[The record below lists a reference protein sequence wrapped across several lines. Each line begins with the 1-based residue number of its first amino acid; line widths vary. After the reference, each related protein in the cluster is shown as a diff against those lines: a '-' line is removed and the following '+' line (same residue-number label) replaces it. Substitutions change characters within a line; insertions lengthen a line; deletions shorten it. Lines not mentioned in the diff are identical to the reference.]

1 MLSAD
6 TRFFMIDLEL
16 TGFDEKDNASPF
28 HQGEQILQTKAG
40 VREQTEAIGKRII
53 RPYMPDQHREFYT
66 QLPFLIVGSVDDEGR
81 PWASILPANK
91 GAISSPS
98 SQSLHIR
105 SKVIPGDPLKCAYH
119 RKNAAIGLLGIEL
132 HTRRRNR
139 VNGFINPLN
148 DGGIEFKGGQ
158 SFGNCPQYIQHR
170 HFKYIRDADAQGG
183 DYEKTTF
190 AILDQYTRNFIEN
203 ADSFY
208 VASAVKATSQISREG
223 VDVSHRGG
231 RPGFIKIV
239 GNNLTIP
246 DYPGN
251 NLFNTLGNF
260 LLNPKAGLLFTDF
273 STGEIMVLTGTVE
286 LDWEKSEALNHF
298 QGAQR
303 SWTFKLEQ
311 GIRIKDALPFRAALG
326 EYSPNTL
333 MTGTWAEAAV
343 LDDQAKGL
351 DAWRPVKIGKTVDE
365 TDNIRSFYLQSN
377 DNAPLLPFKAGQHL
391 LVKVT
396 LDDCS
401 KPLVRA
407 YTLSSAP
414 HGQYYRISVKK
425 EQRDGVS
432 QHLHSELTV
441 GDTLYIK
448 APNGEFFIDAQAS
461 RSAVLIGAGVG
472 ITPMIAMASHCY
484 NESIRY
490 RKQRPLTIIQAS
502 STTQERAFSDEF
514 KHLAKTSEGGISYF
528 SFVSKA
534 LTGEKVGV
542 DFSAVERLGVNVYR
556 QLLALDDVY
565 YRSDFYLCGPASF
578 MQSQYDALIELGIP
592 DKRIFAEAFGP
603 ASLQRLIS
611 EETIVNPQTKLEAKQ
626 SLVQFSESN
635 VEQQWKRGDDTL
647 LETAEAQGL
656 EPEFS
661 CRNGRC
667 GACAV
672 PLISGEVT
680 YRVKPVASIE
690 SNQVLICCAVPAEGS
705 NELVLKL

>member
-1 MLSAD
+1 MK
-6 TRFFMIDLEL
+6 DLEM
-16 TGFDEKDNASPF
+16 TGSDEKDNASPF

-81 PWASILPANK
+81 PWASILPSNK
-91 GAISSPS
+91 GAVSSPNS
-98 SQSLHIR
+98 RKLQIR
-105 SKVIPGDPLKCAYH
+105 SKVITGDPLKCAYH
-119 RKNAAIGLLGIEL
+119 RENAAIGLLGIEL

-148 DGGIEFKGGQ
+148 DGGIEFKVGQ

-170 HFKYIRDADAQGG
+170 HFKYIRDADVHGAN
-183 DYEKTTF
+183 YEKNTF
-190 AILDQYTRNFIEN
+190 KILDQDARNFIGN

-208 VASAVKATSQISREG
+208 VASAVKATSQVNKEG

-239 GNNLTIP
+239 GNRLTIP

-273 STGEIMVLTGTVE
+273 ATGEIMMLTGTVE

-311 GIRIKDALPFRAALG
+311 GICIKDALPFRAALG

-333 MTGTWAEAAV
+333 MTGTWAEATA
-343 LDDQAKGL
+343 LDDQAKTENM
-351 DAWRPVKIGKTVDE
+351 WRPFKISKTVDE
-365 TDNIRSFYLQSN
+365 TDNVRSFYLQSQ

-391 LVKVT
+391 LVKVA
-396 LDDCS
+396 LDDSS

-407 YTLSSAP
+407 YSLSSAP
-414 HGQYYRISVKK
+414 LSQYYRISVKK
-425 EQRDGVS
+425 ELRDGVS
-432 QHLHSELTV
+432 QYLHSELMA

-448 APNGEFFIDAQAS
+448 VPRGEFCIDPQAS
-461 RSAVLIGAGVG
+461 RRGVLIGAGVG
-472 ITPMIAMASHCY
+472 ITPMIAMASYCY

-490 RKQRPLTIIQAS
+490 RNQRPLTIIQAS
-502 STTQERAFSDEF
+502 STTQERAFSGEF
-514 KHLAKTSEGGISYF
+514 KHLAKASQGGIGYL

-534 LTGEKVGV
+534 LAGEKPGV
-542 DFSAVERLGVNVYR
+542 DFSAVGRLSANVYR
-556 QLLALDDVY
+556 QLLALDGAFYD
-565 YRSDFYLCGPASF
+565 SDFYLCGPASF
-578 MQSQYDALIELGIP
+578 MQSQYDALIELGVP
-592 DKRIFAEAFGP
+592 DERIFAEAFGP
-603 ASLQRLIS
+603 ASLQRQIS
-611 EETIVNPQTKLEAKQ
+611 EEMIVDAQLKPEAEQ

-635 VEQQWKRGDDTL
+635 VEQHWKHGDETL

-667 GACAV
+667 GACAI
-672 PLISGEVT
+672 PLVSGEVT
-680 YRVKPVASIE
+680 YRTKPTASVE
-690 SNQVLICCAVPAEGS
+690 NNQVLICCAVPAEGS